1 MALFLERNFR
11 TDDLIEDI
19 IWKKIR
25 EHEYIEEYL
34 TDNIDISLM
43 VAVYSF
49 KKAKHDRKKLS
60 KINTNGGWLQSLS
73 KSQKNKVKNEER
85 IDNAITLM
93 LAIAVDDHGD
103 LSILKESTNDIQSIA
118 EEYANAGAEEFYNLI
133 KSSES
138 AEIFYK
144 ELFEL
149 ITS

>member
-11 TDDLIEDI
+11 TDDLIEDA

-34 TDNIDISLM
+34 TDNIDISLL
-43 VAVYSF
+43 VAAYAF
-49 KKAKHDRKKLS
+49 KKAKHDRKPLS
-60 KINTNGGWLQSLS
+60 KTNTNGGWLQSLS

-103 LSILKESTNDIQSIA
+103 LEILKETTNDIQKIA

-133 KSSES
+133 IGSES
-138 AEIFYK
+138 SEIFYK
-144 ELFEL
+144 ELFTL
-149 ITS
+149 IIS